1 MDAAAT
7 AHADIASANVEVIR
21 RIYRAFAENDSA
33 TLAALFADDVAM
45 VQVGRN
51 ALGGAFQGRQA
62 LFGHFASIPS
72 HTEAL
77 DMQPYDL
84 LAGAGGHV
92 AALNWMT
99 VRKGGREGR
108 FRVIHLFRIAGGKVA
123 ELRSVP
129 EDPYGFDAFMA

>member
-1 MDAAAT
+1 MDNIGMTHATVEAANIDLVT
-7 AHADIASANVEVIR
+7 

-84 LAGAGGHV
+84 LAGAGGDV
-92 AALNWMT
+92 AALTWMT
-99 VRKGGREGR
+99 G
-108 FRVIHLFRIAGGKVA
+108 
-123 ELRSVP
+123 
-129 EDPYGFDAFMA
+129 